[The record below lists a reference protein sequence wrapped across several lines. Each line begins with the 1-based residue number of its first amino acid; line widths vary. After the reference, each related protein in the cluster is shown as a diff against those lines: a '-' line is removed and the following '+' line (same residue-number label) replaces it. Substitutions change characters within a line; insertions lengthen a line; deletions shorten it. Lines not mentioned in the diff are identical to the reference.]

1 MFKHLLFPENVKK
14 AKPIR
19 PKFFC
24 GILRELKCRIGYIRL
39 YELYTGNNKKC
50 SNE

>member
-19 PKFFC
+19 PKFVSAF
-24 GILRELKCRIGYIRL
+24 LRELNCRIGYIRL